1 MTHSNEQINHF
12 NSFLLF
18 QEILAKEDFRSF
30 LWHPSLVERIS
41 RVRSVVSKMATK
53 TKISASLVD
62 QFVNVTGATKA
73 IAKSLLEACNGNL
86 EMAVEMHLDSCED
99 PETQAASANS
109 ESANGTNAAGCAS
122 RASDDVRAPIP
133 QTRGILVEPYQ
144 AYPTRRRQA
153 KSVFDAFRD
162 FQAEARQQ
170 EAGDSQSISRG
181 KKKTLHDLFRPPID
195 LLHKGTFDTAKIDGQ
210 EHSRWLLVNVQDVRE
225 FPCQQLNR
233 DVWSNEAVR
242 NIIKEHFVLWQV
254 YRDSNE
260 GERFIQFYH
269 VTSYPYLA
277 VLDPRTG
284 EKMIEWGFMDAQA
297 FCECATAFVLEHPS
311 LEGETPPAKKRR
323 SESIVDASE
332 DSQLR
337 AAIAA
342 SLACTT
348 STKQTNSS
356 SEEDDEDFADLEFSD
371 SDSDVENPSPK
382 KNASKQIIK
391 TEKKR
396 DLNSERTSDTC
407 KNESKQAQNE
417 HLKTNKSSTNK
428 NNCKSTSNSVEK
440 GNSEAHTNAV
450 DSSTEEKVES
460 SNDRSQEQAGPMCN
474 IMVRFPNG
482 SRTHLSLSAEASLKD
497 LVLMVQKEGY
507 PNERF
512 ELVTNFPRRKL
523 TSLDFSTSLK
533 SAGLFPQETVFVQ
546 ER

>member
-1 MTHSNEQINHF
+1 M
-12 NSFLLF
+12 
-18 QEILAKEDFRSF
+18 AARS
-30 LWHPSLVERIS
+30 
-41 RVRSVVSKMATK
+41 
-53 TKISASLVD
+53 KIPASLVD
-62 QFVNVTGATKA
+62 QFVSVTGATKA

-99 PETQAASANS
+99 PQSQATSSNCSAH
-109 ESANGTNAAGCAS
+109 ESTAAGFPS
-122 RASDDVRAPIP
+122 RGTDDGDVRAPIP

-170 EAGDSQSISRG
+170 EAASNPSISRG

-210 EHSRWLLVNVQDVRE
+210 EHNKWLLVNVQDVQE

-242 NIIKEHFVLWQV
+242 NVIKENFVLWQV

-269 VTSYPYLA
+269 VNSYPYLA

-284 EKMIEWGFMDAQA
+284 EKMVEWGFMDAQA
-297 FCECATAFVLEHPS
+297 FCDCAAAFLLEHPS

-323 SESIVDASE
+323 SESILDASE

-348 STKQTNSS
+348 SKKETESS
-356 SEEDDEDFADLEFSD
+356 SDDDDDDYEDLEFSG
-371 SDSDVENPSPK
+371 SDSDLSPQKKVAKTSATSNVKKEVKRGINFDEASEKEASDKEIKSPQTELLNSNTKDEISKGDSPK
-382 KNASKQIIK
+382 ISNNTAERNEVQVNEDDSKKEDKSDSNNQ
-391 TEKKR
+391 
-396 DLNSERTSDTC
+396 RT
-407 KNESKQAQNE
+407 QQ
-417 HLKTNKSSTNK
+417 
-428 NNCKSTSNSVEK
+428 
-440 GNSEAHTNAV
+440 
-450 DSSTEEKVES
+450 
-460 SNDRSQEQAGPMCN
+460 QAGPMCS

-482 SRTHLSLSAEASLKD
+482 SRTHISLSAEASLKD

-507 PNERF
+507 PNERY

-523 TSLDFSTSLK
+523 TSLDFATTLK

>member
-1 MTHSNEQINHF
+1 
-12 NSFLLF
+12 
-18 QEILAKEDFRSF
+18 
-30 LWHPSLVERIS
+30 
-41 RVRSVVSKMATK
+41 MATK
-53 TKISASLVD
+53 PKIPASLVD
-62 QFVNVTGATKA
+62 QFVNVTGASKA

-99 PETQAASANS
+99 PQTQATSSHAEA
-109 ESANGTNAAGCAS
+109 ANGSNAAGFAS
-122 RASDDVRAPIP
+122 RATDDVRAPIP
-133 QTRGILVEPYQ
+133 QTRGILVEPFQ

-170 EAGDSQSISRG
+170 EAGENQSIPRG

-195 LLHKGTFDTAKIDGQ
+195 LLHKGTFDTAKVDGQ
-210 EHSRWLLVNVQDVRE
+210 EHSKWLLVNVQDVRE

-233 DVWSNEAVR
+233 DVWSNDSVR
-242 NIIKEHFVLWQV
+242 SIIKENFVLWQV

-284 EKMIEWGFMDAQA
+284 EKMVEWGFMGAQA
-297 FCECATAFVLEHPS
+297 FCECATAFILEHPS

-342 SLACTT
+342 SLACT
-348 STKQTNSS
+348 SSSAKQIDSS
-356 SEEDDEDFADLEFSD
+356 SEDDDFADLEFSD
-371 SDSDVENPSPK
+371 SDSDVTNPSPK
-382 KNASKQIIK
+382 KNASKQNTT
-391 TEKKR
+391 TENKK
-396 DLNSERTSDTC
+396 DLNSETTKDNC
-407 KNESKQAQNE
+407 QNESSQAQKE
-417 HLKTNKSSTNK
+417 HLKTNHSTTNESSGK
-428 NNCKSTSNSVEK
+428 LPSKCSSKEEGEAQTSE
-440 GNSEAHTNAV
+440 G
-450 DSSTEEKVES
+450 DSKATENPES
-460 SNDRSQEQAGPMCN
+460 SNERKQEQAGPMCK

-482 SRTHLSLSAEASLKD
+482 SRSHLSLSAEASVKD
-497 LVLMVQKEGY
+497 LVLMVQKDGY

-523 TSLDFSTSLK
+523 TSLDFSTTLK

>member
-1 MTHSNEQINHF
+1 
-12 NSFLLF
+12 
-18 QEILAKEDFRSF
+18 
-30 LWHPSLVERIS
+30 
-41 RVRSVVSKMATK
+41 MAAR
-53 TKISASLVD
+53 TKISASLVS
-62 QFVNVTGATKA
+62 QFVNVTGASKD

-86 EMAVEMHLDSCED
+86 EMAIEMHLDSCEG
-99 PETQAASANS
+99 PESGAASSNS
-109 ESANGTNAAGCAS
+109 NSIAGSIAAGSAS
-122 RASDDVRAPIP
+122 NSNQNDDDVRAPIP
-133 QTRGILVEPYQ
+133 QTQGILVEGPYQ
-144 AYPTRRRQA
+144 AYPTRKRPA

-170 EAGDSQSISRG
+170 EGGSNASLPTG

-195 LLHKGTFDTAKIDGQ
+195 LLHKGTFETAKVDGQ
-210 EHSRWLLVNVQDVRE
+210 HHSKWLLVNVQDVRE

-233 DVWSNEAVR
+233 DVWSNDAVR
-242 NIIKEHFVLWQV
+242 NIIKERFVLWQV

-260 GERFIQFYH
+260 GDRFIQFYH

-284 EKMIEWGFMDAQA
+284 EKLVEWGFMDAQA
-297 FCECATAFVLEHPS
+297 FCECAAAFLLEHPS

-348 STKQTNSS
+348 SSTQNEESS
-356 SEEDDEDFADLEFSD
+356 DDDGDDFDDLEFSE
-371 SDSDVENPSPK
+371 SDSEEERKTPQKNINKTSAVVKKEVKREINFDESTDKTKGACKEDNQIQQNERVKNTDSVK
-382 KNASKQIIK
+382 KNTTAGAEAK
-391 TEKKR
+391 T
-396 DLNSERTSDTC
+396 
-407 KNESKQAQNE
+407 
-417 HLKTNKSSTNK
+417 TNKLE
-428 NNCKSTSNSVEK
+428 NNEADVREADSTS
-440 GNSEAHTNAV
+440 
-450 DSSTEEKVES
+450 EEKDHS
-460 SNDRSQEQAGPMCN
+460 SNQRTQEQAGPMCN

-482 SRTHLSLSAEASLKD
+482 SRTHMSLSAEASLKE
-497 LVLMVQKEGY
+497 LVLLVQKEGY

-523 TSLDFSTSLK
+523 SCLDFGTTLK

>member
-1 MTHSNEQINHF
+1 
-12 NSFLLF
+12 
-18 QEILAKEDFRSF
+18 
-30 LWHPSLVERIS
+30 
-41 RVRSVVSKMATK
+41 
-53 TKISASLVD
+53 
-62 QFVNVTGATKA
+62 
-73 IAKSLLEACNGNL
+73 
-86 EMAVEMHLDSCED
+86 
-99 PETQAASANS
+99 
-109 ESANGTNAAGCAS
+109 
-122 RASDDVRAPIP
+122 VRAPIP

-144 AYPTRRRQA
+144 AYPTRKRQA

-162 FQAEARQQ
+162 FQAEARLQ
-170 EAGDSQSISRG
+170 EAGNNQSLPRG

-210 EHSRWLLVNVQDVRE
+210 EHSKWLLVNVQDVRE

-242 NIIKEHFVLWQV
+242 NIVKEYFVLWQV

-284 EKMIEWGFMDAQA
+284 EKMVEWGFMDAQA

-348 STKQTNSS
+348 STKQTELSS
-356 SEEDDEDFADLEFSD
+356 DDDDDDFDDLEFSG
-371 SDSDVENPSPK
+371 SDSEAERSSPQ
-382 KNASKQIIK
+382 KNANKPNKSVKEVRREINFDESSAK
-391 TEKKR
+391 TQETR
-396 DLNSERTSDTC
+396 
-407 KNESKQAQNE
+407 NEGGKEPQNE
-417 HLKTNKSSTNK
+417 HLNSNDSVKNK
-428 NNCKSTSNSVEK
+428 NSKGTGAKISKTEKNEAQVSEVDSNLEDK
-440 GNSEAHTNAV
+440 V
-450 DSSTEEKVES
+450 DSSNQRT
-460 SNDRSQEQAGPMCN
+460 QEQAGPMCK

-482 SRTHLSLSAEASLKD
+482 SRTHMSLSAEASLKD

-523 TSLDFSTSLK
+523 SSLDFGTTLK
-533 SAGLFPQETVFVQ
+533 CAGLFPQETVFVQ